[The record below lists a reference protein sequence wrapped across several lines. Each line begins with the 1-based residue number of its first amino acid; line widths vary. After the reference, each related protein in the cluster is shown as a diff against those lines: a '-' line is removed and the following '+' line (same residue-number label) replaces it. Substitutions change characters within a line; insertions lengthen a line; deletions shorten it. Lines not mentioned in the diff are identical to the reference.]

1 MWCAVCVMLWGA
13 LRCGVPCLLH
23 YLSCF
28 ISHSIIM
35 TFILT
40 IFWATEMQLWLI
52 CLVCWLLALRTVQA
66 QMWDD
71 ARWKWTRKLYICT
84 SSTRH
89 WRFFFSPNKHVRLI
103 HSLKWRWKKC
113 RYHLNEMKTDW
124 CISINY
130 INIWCILELDKC
142 LFEALFSFDKLA
154 FKTKKKSDKFV
165 NSV

>member
-1 MWCAVCVMLWGA
+1 MFCSVTFRWIMFDVTFLNLRPASTHRIRDKISRFCLVLWCAVLCCAVLCVMLWGA
-13 LRCGVPCLLH
+13 LRCGMPCLLH

-71 ARWKWTRKLYICT
+71 ARWKWTRKLYIWT

-89 WRFFFSPNKHVRLI
+89 WRFF
-103 HSLKWRWKKC
+103 SLSK
-113 RYHLNEMKTDW
+113 
-124 CISINY
+124 
-130 INIWCILELDKC
+130 
-142 LFEALFSFDKLA
+142 
-154 FKTKKKSDKFV
+154 
-165 NSV
+165 